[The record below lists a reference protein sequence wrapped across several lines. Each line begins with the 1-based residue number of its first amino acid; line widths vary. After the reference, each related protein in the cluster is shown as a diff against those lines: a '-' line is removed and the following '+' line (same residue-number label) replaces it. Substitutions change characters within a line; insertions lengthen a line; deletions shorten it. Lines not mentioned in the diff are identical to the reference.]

1 MADGSAPVCAAHHI
15 SNEPMS
21 ELSYAVYMARR
32 LPVSLLVRVVRRRFR
47 PQEFPASLGTLY
59 ASSPDEAL
67 PQFYTSEEVWPAHR
81 DKLRALAVD
90 PGERLIA
97 TAGRS
102 GVRDASAAVAASAIG
117 APVVRVWEC
126 ADAEAKV
133 QYTGH
138 AAAVTKVAFLG
149 SSGSST
155 VASLDV
161 SGALHVWCRMT
172 GG

>member
-1 MADGSAPVCAAHHI
+1 
-15 SNEPMS
+15 MS
-21 ELSYAVYMARR
+21 CPGPRPLICVV
-32 LPVSLLVRVVRRRFR
+32 LLIVLLVCM
-47 PQEFPASLGTLY
+47 P
-59 ASSPDEAL
+59 
-67 PQFYTSEEVWPAHR
+67 
-81 DKLRALAVD
+81 
-90 PGERLIA
+90 
-97 TAGRS
+97 GRS
-102 GVRDASAAVAASAIG
+102 GVRDASAATAAATVG

-138 AAAVTKVAFLG
+138 AAAVTKVTFLG
-149 SSGSST
+149 SSGSSA